1 MTYGFLLRQKQE
13 VFEIQKYANKS
24 RSQYSPFL
32 TEQAWSTKNFYCMT
46 KPRRPYFRWSQKVIS
61 ILAFRVANDSQ
72 RFGVSCP
79 GAQKTSLTLLTG
91 TGELGPWEKYTG
103 VTVTNKVEEKQYS

>member
-1 MTYGFLLRQKQE
+1 MQTNREVNIPLLDR
-13 VFEIQKYANKS
+13 
-24 RSQYSPFL
+24 
-32 TEQAWSTKNFYCMT
+32 TDWSTKNFYCMK

-72 RFGVSCP
+72 RFGLTCP

-91 TGELGPWEKYTG
+91 TGDLGSWEKYTG

>member
-1 MTYGFLLRQKQE
+1 LVNKEFLLHEKAAKTLFSL
-13 VFEIQKYANKS
+13 VTKS
-24 RSQYSPFL
+24 NLYLGFS
-32 TEQAWSTKNFYCMT
+32 
-46 KPRRPYFRWSQKVIS
+46 
-61 ILAFRVANDSQ
+61 VANDSQ
-72 RFGVSCP
+72 RFGLTCP